1 MNAAEV
7 YEVIYRH
14 RIICIVRGVGSDVI
28 VDIAQALWAGGV
40 KLMEITCNTPGVYE
54 MITAVSRAMS
64 GKMVIGAGTVI
75 SQASCKRVL
84 AAGAEYIVAPDVNP
98 EVIKHCV
105 KHDIAVLP
113 GAATATEILTAARC
127 GATMVK
133 IFPAAAIGT
142 DYIKMLGG
150 PIDNIDFV
158 AVGGVR
164 PGNVKGFLD
173 AGCIGIGI
181 GGSVIR
187 DKYVKNKDWDAI
199 TRKAGEYVQAVRG
212 S

>member
-7 YEVIYRH
+7 YEVIRRH
-14 RIICIVRGVGSDVI
+14 RIICIVRGVKSDAI
-28 VDIAQALWAGGV
+28 VDIAQALLAGGI

-54 MITAVSRAMS
+54 MITTVSRAMA
-64 GKMVIGAGTVI
+64 GKMIIGAGTVI
-75 SQASCKRVL
+75 SQALCEKAL

-98 EVIKHCV
+98 EVIKYCV

-113 GAATATEILTAARC
+113 GGATATEILTAARC

-150 PIDNIDFV
+150 PIDNVDFV
-158 AVGGVR
+158 AVGGVK
-164 PGNVKGFLD
+164 PENVRDFLD

-181 GGSVIR
+181 GGAVVQ
-187 DKYVKNKDWDAI
+187 DKFVKNKDWAAI
-199 TRKAGEYVQAVRG
+199 SFAAREYVKEV
-212 S
+212 SH